1 MAYPYYDDPEQ
12 QALASYLMAQGRPD
26 QMSMTGREAGTM
38 AGSMVPG
45 TGLLDALGIYP
56 AGDEGFNPSVRQNL
70 GKGEYLDAMLQLLG
84 AGGDVAMA
92 TGVGVPV
99 GMTMKTAAAA
109 GKGAKAA
116 SKAGKTAKVK
126 GSPAIITQSKTNYLP
141 DTASNPNPVVG
152 TRYATEQLQGVQAP
166 RQDAN
171 LDELLGAS
179 FMTYPT
185 DMLSRNVQ
193 VKNVSGID
201 LDNPFVTVGGLQ
213 YMSDLQNMKN
223 KIGYA
228 SNKSQSTSQNNRA
241 LKAIEENLA
250 RGGSGRVFMAPHT
263 MPYGAENF
271 STSPTEGLLALID
284 TVGIN
289 PELAAELSDRIR
301 SATVKKVKGKYKD
314 FVGIGDSGL
323 REQLMTGAGLQAGSA
338 GDLRKVFV
346 DKLSSTAAEK
356 GLGFNYK
363 DLQNAI
369 LDPNVMN
376 KQPFWMG
383 DSIYEALPNL
393 GTSAGTHPA
402 YTHNMPGFFLGNT
415 PGASIADVMGAA
427 YQRAKLANE
436 GKPGPRPGTF
446 ADADQLARGA
456 LSTGGENVSL
466 FIDEN
471 ELARLKRLFGR
482 R

>member
-1 MAYPYYDDPEQ
+1 MAYPYDDPEQ
-12 QALASYLMAQGRPD
+12 AALASYLMAQGRPN
-26 QMSMTGREAGTM
+26 QANMTGRQAATM
-38 AGSMVPG
+38 AGSMAPG
-45 TGLLDALGIYP
+45 AGLLDAFGMYP
-56 AGDEGFNPSVRQNL
+56 AGDQGFAPSMRQNI
-70 GKGEYLDAMLQLLG
+70 GQGEYFDTVMQMLG
-84 AGGDVAMA
+84 AGGDLAMA
-92 TGVGVPV
+92 TGIGAPV
-99 GMTMKTAAAA
+99 GMTMKAAAA
-109 GKGAKAA
+109 TGKGAKAA
-116 SKAGKTAKVK
+116 SKAGKAAKVK
-126 GSPAIITQSKTNYLP
+126 GAPAIITQSKTNYLP
-141 DTASNPNPVVG
+141 DTASNPNPIVG

-179 FMTYPT
+179 FLTYPT
-185 DMLSRNVQ
+185 DMLSRNVR

-228 SNKSQSTSQNNRA
+228 SNKAQSTSQNNRA

-263 MPYGAENF
+263 MPYGGENF

-284 TVGIN
+284 TIGIN

-323 REQLMTGAGLQAGSA
+323 RDQLMTGAGLDVGSA

-346 DKLSSTAAEK
+346 DKLSSAAAEK

-376 KQPFWMG
+376 KQPFLMG

-393 GTSAGTHPA
+393 GTAAGNHPA
-402 YTHNMPGFFLGNT
+402 YSHNMPGFFLGNT
-415 PGASIADVMGAA
+415 SGASVADVMGSA
-427 YQRAKLANE
+427 YKRARLENSN
-436 GKPGPRPGTF
+436 KPGPRPGTF
-446 ADADQLARGA
+446 MDPDQLARGA
-456 LSTGGENVSL
+456 LSSGGENVSL
-466 FIDEN
+466 FIDEK
-471 ELARLKRLFGR
+471 ELARLKRLFGPR
-482 R
+482 